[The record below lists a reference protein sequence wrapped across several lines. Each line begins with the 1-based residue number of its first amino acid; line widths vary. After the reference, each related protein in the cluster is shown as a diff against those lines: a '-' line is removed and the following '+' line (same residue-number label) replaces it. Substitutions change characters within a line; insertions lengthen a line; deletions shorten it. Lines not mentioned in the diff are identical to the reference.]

1 MKDYI
6 LFNVDNICPKEISMD
21 WFIRLPKYIVPARYC
36 LTFSFFIIISLLSF
50 AFAQETNLS
59 KDPAKE
65 KIHVTADSLSSD
77 NDSKSA
83 EFIGNVK
90 ATQGDFVIK
99 SDRLKIYYKE
109 SAENKA
115 APGTAESIEKI
126 VATGNVEIKS
136 EEATGLSQQ
145 AEYDTKTM
153 IVILT
158 GENSKVFDQ
167 KNSVTGSK
175 ITIYRNDGRVKVEG
189 DKNKKVNA
197 VLYPKEKTPA
207 KEEAVKKENERAVSK
222 EAVPVQ
228 AKTDKLPPAALEV
241 VLKEEKIP
249 VVQEKTDKLP
259 PAALPVELKEEKATV
274 VEAKADKIPPVA
286 PVSVVYAPAVK
297 EKAKPKTAAGGKIA
311 TGSLRNSMGMTI
323 FENRTVY
330 TLVDFQET
338 LRQSLAGA
346 FQRNCSGLIIMMDD
360 DENYP
365 SDFEK
370 LPRLLS
376 GGIDSFKLC
385 ETGRELGLT
394 AIVTGSIADIKTGDE
409 LRGILLWKDSY
420 PVINLT
426 VHVDLLDT
434 ETGTKLL
441 DESFTYKKDSDEIEM
456 ESIKSGK
463 IEPAF
468 LKEAF
473 GHIAVEAG
481 KKVCERMKRES
492 WKGYVSS
499 VSGDKITIS
508 SGSNMGV
515 AQGKAFEVFGNSLIV
530 GMHGQRFL
538 VPGPKTGEV
547 KITGVFGDSAEALI
561 VSGDSIREGNT
572 VRAK

>member
-1 MKDYI
+1 MNC
-6 LFNVDNICPKEISMD
+6 FV
-21 WFIRLPKYIVPARYC
+21 RLPKCIFSARNYFAV
-36 LTFSFFIIISLLSF
+36 LFFMTFFFLSV
-50 AFAQETNLS
+50 AFAGENPLQ
-59 KDPAKE
+59 KDAPME

-77 NDSKSA
+77 SDAKFA

-115 APGTAESIEKI
+115 SPGMTESIEKI

-136 EEATGLSQQ
+136 EEGVGLTQQ
-145 AEYDTKTM
+145 AEYDAKTM
-153 IVILT
+153 IVVLT

-207 KEEAVKKENERAVSK
+207 KEGIVKKEKERTVLK
-222 EAVPVQ
+222 EADMVQ
-228 AKTDKLPPAALEV
+228 AKTNKLSPAAPVV

-249 VVQEKTDKLP
+249 VVQAKDDKLP
-259 PAALPVELKEEKATV
+259 PAAPPVVFNKEKAPV
-274 VEAKADKIPPVA
+274 VLAKADNLQPVA

-297 EKAKPKTAAGGKIA
+297 EKAKLKTEAGGKVA
-311 TGSLRNSMGMTI
+311 QGSLRKSMGMTV

-338 LRQSLAGA
+338 LRDHLAGA
-346 FQRNCSGLIIMMDD
+346 FQRNCSGLIILKDD

-370 LPRLLS
+370 LPRLS
-376 GGIDSFKLC
+376 YGGIDSFKLC
-385 ETGRELGLT
+385 KTGRELGLT
-394 AIVTGSIADIKTGDE
+394 AIMTGSITDIKTGDE

-420 PVINLT
+420 PVISLT
-426 VHVDLLDT
+426 IRINVIDV

-441 DESFTYKKDSDEIEM
+441 DESFTHKKYSDEIEM

-481 KKVCERMKRES
+481 KKVCEIIRRES
-492 WKGYVSS
+492 WKGYISS
-499 VSGDKITIS
+499 VSGDKVTIS

-515 AQGKAFEVFGNSLIV
+515 AQGKAFDVFGNSVIV

-538 VPGPKTGEV
+538 VPGAKTGEV
-547 KITGVFGDSAEALI
+547 KITGVFDDSAEALT
-561 VSGDSIREGNT
+561 VSGDSIKEGNT

>member
-1 MKDYI
+1 MI
-6 LFNVDNICPKEISMD
+6 LKETKMTFHARLSGRICGITYCSLIIFSVVFPFSYAFAGENP
-21 WFIRLPKYIVPARYC
+21 LPKDEFKK
-36 LTFSFFIIISLLSF
+36 T
-50 AFAQETNLS
+50 
-59 KDPAKE
+59 
-65 KIHVTADSLSSD
+65 IHVTADSLSSD
-77 NDSKSA
+77 SDAKSA

-109 SAENKA
+109 SAESKA
-115 APGTAESIEKI
+115 APGTTESIEKI

-136 EEATGLSQQ
+136 EESVGLAQQ

-153 IVILT
+153 IVVLT

-175 ITIYRNDGRVKVEG
+175 ITLFRNDGRVKVEG

-197 VLYPKEKTPA
+197 VLYPKEKTSA
-207 KEEAVKKENERAVSK
+207 KEEVGKKEKDRAVLK
-222 EAVPVQ
+222 EADPVQ
-228 AKTDKLPPAALEV
+228 AKTGKLPTTAPPV
-241 VLKEEKIP
+241 VLKEEKAP
-249 VVQEKTDKLP
+249 VVQ
-259 PAALPVELKEEKATV
+259 
-274 VEAKADKIPPVA
+274 AKADKLPPVA
-286 PVSVVYAPAVK
+286 PVNVVCAPAVK
-297 EKAKPKTAAGGKIA
+297 EKAKPKTEAGGKVA
-311 TGSLRNSMGMTI
+311 PGSLRKSMGLAV

-330 TLVDFQET
+330 TLIDFQET
-338 LRQSLAGA
+338 LRDYLTGA
-346 FQRNCSGLIIMMDD
+346 FQRNCSGLIILKDN

-365 SDFEK
+365 SGFEK
-370 LPRLLS
+370 IPRLS
-376 GGIDSFKLC
+376 YGGIDSFKLC
-385 ETGRELGLT
+385 ETGRKLGLT
-394 AIVTGSIADIKTGDE
+394 AIMTGSITDIKTSE
-409 LRGILLWKDSY
+409 ESRGFLLWKNSY
-420 PVINLT
+420 PAVSLT
-426 VHVDLLDT
+426 VHVDVLDT

-441 DESFTYKKDSDEIEM
+441 DESFTHKKHSDDIEM

-473 GHIAVEAG
+473 GHIAGEAG
-481 KKVCERMKRES
+481 KKVCDIMKRGS

-508 SGSNMGV
+508 SGNNTGV

-530 GMHGQRFL
+530 GMQGHRFL

-547 KITGVFGDSAEALI
+547 NITGVFGDSAEALI

-572 VRAK
+572 VRPK

>member
-1 MKDYI
+1 M
-6 LFNVDNICPKEISMD
+6 
-21 WFIRLPKYIVPARYC
+21 
-36 LTFSFFIIISLLSF
+36 ISLLLSV
-50 AFAQETNLS
+50 AFAGENPLP
-59 KDPAKE
+59 KDAPGE

-77 NDSKSA
+77 SDAKSA

-109 SAENKA
+109 SAESKA
-115 APGTAESIEKI
+115 APGTTESIEKI

-136 EEATGLSQQ
+136 EESVGLTQQ

-153 IVILT
+153 IVVLT

-175 ITIYRNDGRVKVEG
+175 ITLYRNDGRVKVEG

-207 KEEAVKKENERAVSK
+207 KEEAVKKEKERAVLK
-222 EAVPVQ
+222 EADPAQ
-228 AKTDKLPPAALEV
+228 AKTDKLPPAASPV
-241 VLKEEKIP
+241 VLKEEKAP
-249 VVQEKTDKLP
+249 VVQ
-259 PAALPVELKEEKATV
+259 
-274 VEAKADKIPPVA
+274 AKADKLPPVA
-286 PVSVVYAPAVK
+286 PVNVVYAPAVI
-297 EKAKPKTAAGGKIA
+297 EKAKPKTEAGGKVA
-311 TGSLRNSMGMTI
+311 PGSLRKSMGMTV

-338 LRQSLAGA
+338 LRDHLAGA
-346 FQRNCSGLIIMMDD
+346 FQRNCSGLIILKDD

-370 LPRLLS
+370 LPRLS
-376 GGIDSFKLC
+376 YGGIDGFKLC

-394 AIVTGSIADIKTGDE
+394 AIMTGSITDIKTNDE
-409 LRGILLWKDSY
+409 SRGFLLWKDSY
-420 PVINLT
+420 PAVSLT
-426 VHVDLLDT
+426 VHIDVLDT

-441 DESFTYKKDSDEIEM
+441 DESFTHKKYSDDIEM
-456 ESIKSGK
+456 ESLKSGK

-473 GHIAVEAG
+473 EHIAGEAG
-481 KKVCERMKRES
+481 ERVCEIMRRES
-492 WKGYVSS
+492 WKGYISS

-530 GMHGQRFL
+530 GMQGHRFL

-561 VSGDSIREGNT
+561 VSGDSIKEGNT
-572 VRAK
+572 VRPK

>member
-1 MKDYI
+1 MKEHI
-6 LFNVDNICPKEISMD
+6 VFNIENICPKEISMNC
-21 WFIRLPKYIVPARYC
+21 FIRLPKRIFPVRYY
-36 LTFSFFIIISLLSF
+36 FAIPFFIILLLLSV
-50 AFAQETNLS
+50 AFAEENPLP
-59 KDPAKE
+59 KDEVKE

-77 NDSKSA
+77 SDAKFA

-109 SAENKA
+109 SAESKA
-115 APGTAESIEKI
+115 VPGATESIEKI

-136 EEATGLSQQ
+136 EESVGLTEQ

-153 IVILT
+153 IVVLT

-175 ITIYRNDGRVKVEG
+175 ITLYRNDGRVKVEG

-207 KEEAVKKENERAVSK
+207 KEEAVKKEKERAVLK
-222 EAVPVQ
+222 EADMVQ
-228 AKTDKLPPAALEV
+228 AKTDKLPP
-241 VLKEEKIP
+241 
-249 VVQEKTDKLP
+249 
-259 PAALPVELKEEKATV
+259 
-274 VEAKADKIPPVA
+274 VA
-286 PVSVVYAPAVK
+286 PVNVVYAPAVI
-297 EKAKPKTAAGGKIA
+297 EKAKPKTEAGGKVA
-311 TGSLRNSMGMTI
+311 PGSLRKSMGMAV

-338 LRQSLAGA
+338 LRNHLAGA
-346 FQRNCSGLIIMMDD
+346 LQRNCSGLIILKDD

-370 LPRLLS
+370 LPRLS
-376 GGIDSFKLC
+376 YGGIDSFKLC

-394 AIVTGSIADIKTGDE
+394 AIITGSITDIKTGDE
-409 LRGILLWKDSY
+409 PRGILLWKDSY
-420 PVINLT
+420 PVISLT
-426 VHVDLLDT
+426 VHVDVLDT

-441 DESFTYKKDSDEIEM
+441 NESFTHKKYSDDIEM

-473 GHIAVEAG
+473 EHIAGEAG
-481 KKVCERMKRES
+481 KKVCEMMRRES
-492 WKGYVSS
+492 WKGYISS

-515 AQGKAFEVFGNSLIV
+515 VQGKAFEVFGNSLIV
-530 GMHGQRFL
+530 GMQGHRFL
-538 VPGPKTGEV
+538 VAGPKTGEV

-572 VRAK
+572 VRPK

>member
-1 MKDYI
+1 M
-6 LFNVDNICPKEISMD
+6 
-21 WFIRLPKYIVPARYC
+21 
-36 LTFSFFIIISLLSF
+36 ISLLLSV
-50 AFAQETNLS
+50 AFAGENPLP
-59 KDPAKE
+59 KDAPME

-77 NDSKSA
+77 SDAKFA

-109 SAENKA
+109 SAESKA

-136 EEATGLSQQ
+136 EEGVGLTEQ

-153 IVILT
+153 IVVLT

-167 KNSVTGSK
+167 KNSVTGSR

-207 KEEAVKKENERAVSK
+207 KEGAVKKETAVLK
-222 EAVPVQ
+222 EADMVQ
-228 AKTDKLPPAALEV
+228 AKADKLPPAAPPV
-241 VLKEEKIP
+241 VLN
-249 VVQEKTDKLP
+249 
-259 PAALPVELKEEKATV
+259 EEKAPV
-274 VEAKADKIPPVA
+274 VLVKADKLQPVA

-297 EKAKPKTAAGGKIA
+297 EKAKPKTEAGGKVA
-311 TGSLRNSMGMTI
+311 PGSLRKSMGMAV

-330 TLVDFQET
+330 TLIDFQET
-338 LRQSLAGA
+338 LRNNLAGA
-346 FQRNCSGLIIMMDD
+346 LQRNCSGLIILKDN

-370 LPRLLS
+370 LPRLSS

-385 ETGRELGLT
+385 KTGRELGLT
-394 AIVTGSIADIKTGDE
+394 AIMTGSIADIKTGDE
-409 LRGILLWKDSY
+409 SRGILLWKDSY
-420 PVINLT
+420 PVISLT
-426 VHVDLLDT
+426 VRINVLDT

-441 DESFTYKKDSDEIEM
+441 DESFTHKKYSDEIEM

-468 LKEAF
+468 FKEAF
-473 GHIAVEAG
+473 LHIAGEAG

-492 WKGYVSS
+492 WKGYVSA
-499 VSGDKITIS
+499 VSGDKVTIS
-508 SGSNMGV
+508 SGNNTGV
-515 AQGKAFEVFGNSLIV
+515 VQGKAFEVFGNSLIV
-530 GMHGQRFL
+530 GMQGHRFL

>member
-1 MKDYI
+1 M
-6 LFNVDNICPKEISMD
+6 NC
-21 WFIRLPKYIVPARYC
+21 FIRLPKRIFSARYY
-36 LTFSFFIIISLLSF
+36 LAVPLFTISLLSSVVY
-50 AFAQETNLS
+50 AGENPL
-59 KDPAKE
+59 PKE
-65 KIHVTADSLSSD
+65 PQKEIIHVTADSLSSD
-77 NDSKSA
+77 SDAKFA

-109 SAENKA
+109 SAESKA
-115 APGTAESIEKI
+115 APGTTESIEKI

-136 EEATGLSQQ
+136 EESVGLTQQ

-153 IVILT
+153 IVVLT

-167 KNSVTGSK
+167 KNSVTGSR
-175 ITIYRNDGRVKVEG
+175 ITLYRNDGRVKVEG

-207 KEEAVKKENERAVSK
+207 KEVAGKKEKGTAALK
-222 EAVPVQ
+222 EADQVQ
-228 AKTDKLPPAALEV
+228 AKTGKLPTTA
-241 VLKEEKIP
+241 
-249 VVQEKTDKLP
+249 T
-259 PAALPVELKEEKATV
+259 PVELKEEKAPV
-274 VEAKADKIPPVA
+274 VQTKTDRLSPAAPVVVLKEEKAPVVQAKADKLPPVA
-286 PVSVVYAPAVK
+286 PVSVVYAPAVI
-297 EKAKPKTAAGGKIA
+297 EKAKPKTEAGGKVA
-311 TGSLRNSMGMTI
+311 PGSLRKSMGMAV

-338 LRQSLAGA
+338 LRDHLAGA
-346 FQRNCSGLIIMMDD
+346 FQRNCSGLILLKAD

-370 LPRLLS
+370 LPKLS
-376 GGIDSFKLC
+376 YGGIDSFKLC

-394 AIVTGSIADIKTGDE
+394 AIMTGSITDIKTGDE

-420 PVINLT
+420 PVISLT
-426 VHVDLLDT
+426 VHVDVLDT

-441 DESFTYKKDSDEIEM
+441 DESFTHKKYSDDIEM

-473 GHIAVEAG
+473 EHIAGEAG
-481 KKVCERMKRES
+481 KKVCEMMRRES
-492 WKGYVSS
+492 WKGYISS
-499 VSGDKITIS
+499 VSGNKITIS
-508 SGSNMGV
+508 SGSDMGV

-530 GMHGQRFL
+530 GMQGHRFL
-538 VPGPKTGEV
+538 VPGAKAGEV
-547 KITGVFGDSAEALI
+547 KITGVFDDSAEALI

-572 VRAK
+572 VRPK

>member
-1 MKDYI
+1 MKERIVFIYET
-6 LFNVDNICPKEISMD
+6 ICPEEISMNCYM
-21 WFIRLPKYIVPARYC
+21 RLPKFRFPIRYC
-36 LTFSFFIIISLLSF
+36 LTLSFFITLSLLSF
-50 AFAQETNLS
+50 AFAQEMNLS

-77 NDSKSA
+77 SDTKSA

-207 KEEAVKKENERAVSK
+207 KEGAGKKEKERAILK
-222 EAVPVQ
+222 EADSVQ
-228 AKTDKLPPAALEV
+228 A
-241 VLKEEKIP
+241 
-249 VVQEKTDKLP
+249 KTDKLP
-259 PAALPVELKEEKATV
+259 PAALPVELKEEKAPV

-297 EKAKPKTAAGGKIA
+297 EKAKPKTAAGGKVA
-311 TGSLRNSMGMTI
+311 PGSLRNSMGMTI

-530 GMHGQRFL
+530 GMHGHRFL

>member
-1 MKDYI
+1 M
-6 LFNVDNICPKEISMD
+6 NC
-21 WFIRLPKYIVPARYC
+21 FIRLPNRIFYARYY
-36 LTFSFFIIISLLSF
+36 FAVPFFIMLLLLSV
-50 AFAQETNLS
+50 AFAGENPLP
-59 KDPAKE
+59 KDAPRE

-77 NDSKSA
+77 SDTKSA

-90 ATQGDFVIK
+90 AIQGDFVIK

-109 SAENKA
+109 SAESKA

-136 EEATGLSQQ
+136 EESVGLTHQ

-167 KNSVTGSK
+167 KNSVTGSR
-175 ITIYRNDGRVKVEG
+175 ITIYRNDGRIKVEG
-189 DKNKKVNA
+189 DKSKKVNA

-207 KEEAVKKENERAVSK
+207 KEGAVKKEKERAVLK
-222 EAVPVQ
+222 EADPVQ
-228 AKTDKLPPAALEV
+228 AKTGKLPTGAPVV
-241 VLKEEKIP
+241 VLKEEKAP
-249 VVQEKTDKLP
+249 VVQAKAEKLP
-259 PAALPVELKEEKATV
+259 PVAT
-274 VEAKADKIPPVA
+274 
-286 PVSVVYAPAVK
+286 VSVVYAPAEK
-297 EKAKPKTAAGGKIA
+297 EKVKPKTEAGGKVA
-311 TGSLRNSMGMTI
+311 PGSLRKSMGMAV

-330 TLVDFQET
+330 TLIDFQET
-338 LRQSLAGA
+338 LRKNLAGA
-346 FQRNCSGLIIMMDD
+346 LQRNCSGLILMKADD
-360 DENYP
+360 GNYP

-370 LPRLLS
+370 LPRLSS

-385 ETGRELGLT
+385 ETGRKLGLT
-394 AIVTGSIADIKTGDE
+394 AIMTGFITDIKTSE
-409 LRGILLWKDSY
+409 ESRGILLWKNSY
-420 PVINLT
+420 PAVSLT
-426 VHVDLLDT
+426 VQVDVLDT

-441 DESFTYKKDSDEIEM
+441 AESFTYKKYSDDIEM

-473 GHIAVEAG
+473 EHIAVEAG
-481 KKVCERMKRES
+481 KKICEIMRRGS

-515 AQGKAFEVFGNSLIV
+515 AQGKAFEVFGNS
-530 GMHGQRFL
+530 
-538 VPGPKTGEV
+538 
-547 KITGVFGDSAEALI
+547 
-561 VSGDSIREGNT
+561 
-572 VRAK
+572 

>member
-1 MKDYI
+1 MKEHI
-6 LFNVDNICPKEISMD
+6 VFNIENICPKEISMNC
-21 WFIRLPKYIVPARYC
+21 FIRLPKRIFPVRYY
-36 LTFSFFIIISLLSF
+36 FAIPFFIILLLLSV
-50 AFAQETNLS
+50 AFAEENPLP
-59 KDPAKE
+59 KDEVKE

-77 NDSKSA
+77 SDAKFA

-109 SAENKA
+109 SAESKA
-115 APGTAESIEKI
+115 VPGATESIEKI

-136 EEATGLSQQ
+136 EESVGLTEQ

-153 IVILT
+153 IVVLT

-175 ITIYRNDGRVKVEG
+175 ITLYRNDGRVKVEG

-207 KEEAVKKENERAVSK
+207 KEGAVKKEKERVVLK
-222 EAVPVQ
+222 EEKAPVVQ
-228 AKTDKLPPAALEV
+228 AKADKLPPAA
-241 VLKEEKIP
+241 P
-249 VVQEKTDKLP
+249 VN
-259 PAALPVELKEEKATV
+259 
-274 VEAKADKIPPVA
+274 
-286 PVSVVYAPAVK
+286 VVYAPAVI
-297 EKAKPKTAAGGKIA
+297 EKAKPKTEAGGKVA
-311 TGSLRNSMGMTI
+311 PGSLRKSMGMTV

-346 FQRNCSGLIIMMDD
+346 FQRNCSGIILLKADD
-360 DENYP
+360 GNYP
-365 SDFEK
+365 SGFEK
-370 LPRLLS
+370 LPGLSS
-376 GGIDSFKLC
+376 GGVDSFKLC

-394 AIVTGSIADIKTGDE
+394 AIMTGSITDIKISDE

-420 PVINLT
+420 PVISLT
-426 VHVDLLDT
+426 VHVDLLDA
-434 ETGTKLL
+434 ETGAKIL
-441 DESFTYKKDSDEIEM
+441 DESFTHKKYSDDIEM

-473 GHIAVEAG
+473 ERIAGEAG
-481 KKVCERMKRES
+481 KKVCEMMRRES
-492 WKGYVSS
+492 WKGYISS

-530 GMHGQRFL
+530 GMQGHRFL
-538 VPGPKTGEV
+538 VPGAKTGEV

-561 VSGDSIREGNT
+561 VSGDSIRKGNT
-572 VRAK
+572 VRPK

>member
-1 MKDYI
+1 MIKSLEKKYLNPRI
-6 LFNVDNICPKEISMD
+6 LESWTPFYQPIGRRIEIICPKEISMNC
-21 WFIRLPKYIVPARYC
+21 FTMLPKRIFSTRYYLAVP
-36 LTFSFFIIISLLSF
+36 FFIILLLLSV
-50 AFAQETNLS
+50 AFAGENPLP
-59 KDPAKE
+59 KDAPME

-77 NDSKSA
+77 SDAKFA

-90 ATQGDFVIK
+90 AIQGEFIIK
-99 SDRLKIYYKE
+99 SDRLKIYYKD
-109 SAENKA
+109 SAESKA

-136 EEATGLSQQ
+136 EEGVGLTQQ

-153 IVILT
+153 IVVLT

-167 KNSVTGSK
+167 KNSVTGSR
-175 ITIYRNDGRVKVEG
+175 ITLYRNDGRVKVEG

-207 KEEAVKKENERAVSK
+207 KEEAVKKEKERAVLK
-222 EAVPVQ
+222 EADMVQ
-228 AKTDKLPPAALEV
+228 AKTDKLPP
-241 VLKEEKIP
+241 
-249 VVQEKTDKLP
+249 
-259 PAALPVELKEEKATV
+259 
-274 VEAKADKIPPVA
+274 VA
-286 PVSVVYAPAVK
+286 PVNVVYAPAVI
-297 EKAKPKTAAGGKIA
+297 EKAKPKTEAGGKVA
-311 TGSLRNSMGMTI
+311 PGSLRKSMGMAV

-338 LRQSLAGA
+338 LRNHLAGA
-346 FQRNCSGLIIMMDD
+346 LQRNCSGLIILKDD

-370 LPRLLS
+370 LPRLS
-376 GGIDSFKLC
+376 YGGIDSFKLC

-394 AIVTGSIADIKTGDE
+394 AIMTGSITDIKTGDE
-409 LRGILLWKDSY
+409 PRGILRWKDSY
-420 PVINLT
+420 PVISLT
-426 VHVDLLDT
+426 VHVDVLDT

-441 DESFTYKKDSDEIEM
+441 NESFTHKKYSDDIEM
-456 ESIKSGK
+456 ESIKSGG

-473 GHIAVEAG
+473 EHIAGEAG
-481 KKVCERMKRES
+481 KKVCEMMRRES
-492 WKGYVSS
+492 WKGYISS

-515 AQGKAFEVFGNSLIV
+515 VQGKAFEVFGNSLIV
-530 GMHGQRFL
+530 GMQGHRFL

-547 KITGVFGDSAEALI
+547 KITGVLGDSAEALI

-572 VRAK
+572 VRPK

>member
-1 MKDYI
+1 M
-6 LFNVDNICPKEISMD
+6 NC
-21 WFIRLPKYIVPARYC
+21 FIRLPKRIFSARYYFAI
-36 LTFSFFIIISLLSF
+36 LFFMISLLLSV
-50 AFAQETNLS
+50 AFAGENPLP
-59 KDPAKE
+59 KDAPME

-77 NDSKSA
+77 SDAKFA

-99 SDRLKIYYKE
+99 SDRLKIYYKD
-109 SAENKA
+109 SAESKA

-136 EEATGLSQQ
+136 EEGVGLTEQ

-153 IVILT
+153 IVVLT

-167 KNSVTGSK
+167 KNSVTGSR

-207 KEEAVKKENERAVSK
+207 KEGAVKKETAVLK
-222 EAVPVQ
+222 EADMVQTKSDKLSPAAQVVVLNEEKAPVVQ
-228 AKTDKLPPAALEV
+228 AKADKLQPVAPVV
-241 VLKEEKIP
+241 VLKEEKTP
-249 VVQEKTDKLP
+249 VVQ
-259 PAALPVELKEEKATV
+259 
-274 VEAKADKIPPVA
+274 AKADNLPPVA

-297 EKAKPKTAAGGKIA
+297 EKAKPKTEAGGKVA
-311 TGSLRNSMGMTI
+311 PGSLRKSMGMAV

-330 TLVDFQET
+330 TLIDFQET
-338 LRQSLAGA
+338 LRNNLAGA
-346 FQRNCSGLIIMMDD
+346 LQRNCSGLIILKDN

-370 LPRLLS
+370 LPRLSS

-385 ETGRELGLT
+385 KTGRELGLT
-394 AIVTGSIADIKTGDE
+394 AIMTGSIADIKTGDE
-409 LRGILLWKDSY
+409 SRGILLWKDSY
-420 PVINLT
+420 PVISLT
-426 VHVDLLDT
+426 VRINVLDT

-441 DESFTYKKDSDEIEM
+441 DESFTHKKYSDEIEM

-468 LKEAF
+468 FKEAF
-473 GHIAVEAG
+473 LHIAGEAG

-508 SGSNMGV
+508 SGSNTGV

-530 GMHGQRFL
+530 GMQGHRFL

-547 KITGVFGDSAEALI
+547 KITGVFDDSAEALI
-561 VSGDSIREGNT
+561 VSGDSIKEGNT
-572 VRAK
+572 VRPK

>member
-1 MKDYI
+1 MSPEEIEMTFCVQLSGYRCRIRYYFAI
-6 LFNVDNICPKEISMD
+6 LFFM
-21 WFIRLPKYIVPARYC
+21 
-36 LTFSFFIIISLLSF
+36 ISLLLSV
-50 AFAQETNLS
+50 AFAGENPLPEEPQ
-59 KDPAKE
+59 KE
-65 KIHVTADSLSSD
+65 IIHVTADSLSSD
-77 NDSKSA
+77 SDAKFA

-90 ATQGDFVIK
+90 AIQGDFVIK

-109 SAENKA
+109 SAESKA
-115 APGTAESIEKI
+115 APGTTESIEKI

-136 EEATGLSQQ
+136 EESVGLTQQ

-153 IVILT
+153 IVVLT

-167 KNSVTGSK
+167 KNSVTGSR
-175 ITIYRNDGRVKVEG
+175 ITFYRNDGRVKVEG

-207 KEEAVKKENERAVSK
+207 KEEAVKKEKERAVLK
-222 EAVPVQ
+222 KADMVQ
-228 AKTDKLPPAALEV
+228 AKTDKLPPAASV
-241 VLKEEKIP
+241 V
-249 VVQEKTDKLP
+249 
-259 PAALPVELKEEKATV
+259 ALKEEKAPV
-274 VEAKADKIPPVA
+274 VQAKADKLSPVA
-286 PVSVVYAPAVK
+286 PVNVVYAPAVI
-297 EKAKPKTAAGGKIA
+297 EKAKPKTASGGKVA
-311 TGSLRNSMGMTI
+311 PGSLRKSMGMAV

-330 TLVDFQET
+330 TLIDFQET
-338 LRQSLAGA
+338 LRDHLAGA
-346 FQRNCSGLIIMMDD
+346 FQRNCSGLILLKAD

-365 SDFEK
+365 SGFEK
-370 LPRLLS
+370 LPKLSS

-394 AIVTGSIADIKTGDE
+394 AIMTGSITDIKTGDE
-409 LRGILLWKDSY
+409 PRGILLWKDSY
-420 PVINLT
+420 PVISLT
-426 VHVDLLDT
+426 VHVDVLDT

-441 DESFTYKKDSDEIEM
+441 DESFTHKKYSDDIEM

-473 GHIAVEAG
+473 EHIAGEAG
-481 KKVCERMKRES
+481 KKVCEMMRRES
-492 WKGYVSS
+492 WKGYISS

-530 GMHGQRFL
+530 GMQGHRFL

-547 KITGVFGDSAEALI
+547 KITGVLGDSAEALI
-561 VSGDSIREGNT
+561 VLGDSIREGNT
-572 VRAK
+572 VRPK